1 MGNVKFYARKN
12 NVVGM
17 AFWKLGEGNYGRN
30 SKPNHA
36 INRAKKD

>member
-1 MGNVKFYARKN
+1 MGDVKFHAWKN
-12 NVVGM
+12 NVVEM
-17 AFWKLGEGNYGRN
+17 AFWKLGEGNYGRS